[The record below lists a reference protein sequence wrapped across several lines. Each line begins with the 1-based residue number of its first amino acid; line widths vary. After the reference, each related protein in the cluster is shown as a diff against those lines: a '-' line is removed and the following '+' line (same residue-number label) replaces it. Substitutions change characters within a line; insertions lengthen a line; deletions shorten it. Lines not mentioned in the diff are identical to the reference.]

1 MFIKIKSSFS
11 RLAATACVLAGAT
24 IAAQAA
30 TLDDVRKRGTLHCGV
45 SQGLPGFSDRD
56 AKGVWNGFDVD
67 FCKAVAAAVLGD
79 ASKVNYVPLSASE
92 RFEALRAGKIDL
104 LSRNSTWTLEREA
117 TLGLL
122 FAGITYHDGQGF
134 LVLRRPQV
142 ISALELNDTSV
153 CVQAGTTSQANLGDF
168 MRANSMAYKE
178 LVFPTLVEAMKAL
191 ESGQCDVFTAD
202 QSALFAERV
211 KLSNPSA
218 AVILPDVISK
228 EPLGPVTRADDVRWF
243 NIVRW
248 VNYALVNAEE
258 LGIST
263 TTIAEASASQK
274 PAVRRFTGAQGNL
287 GQALGLD
294 NAWALKAVQAVGN
307 YAEVFERNI
316 GSQSRLGIPRGLN
329 QLWST
334 GGILYAPPLQ

>member
-1 MFIKIKSSFS
+1 MSMWIGKSFA
-11 RLAATACVLAGAT
+11 RIAAAGLLMAGACGV
-24 IAAQAA
+24 AGAA
-30 TLDDVRKRGTLHCGV
+30 TLDEVKKRGALSCGV

-56 AKGVWNGFDVD
+56 AKGVWSGFDVD
-67 FCKAVAAAVLGD
+67 FCKALAAAIFGD
-79 ASKVNYVPLSASE
+79 ASKVEYVPLSASE
-92 RFEALRAGKIDL
+92 RFEALRAGKVDV

-134 LVLRRPQV
+134 IVLRRPQV
-142 ISALELNDTSV
+142 ISALELADTSV
-153 CVQAGTTSQANLGDF
+153 CVQSGTTSQANLADF

-178 LVFPTLVEAMKAL
+178 LVFPTLAEATKAL

-202 QSALFAERV
+202 QSALFAERL
-211 KLSNPSA
+211 KLAKPEA

-243 NIVRW
+243 TIVRW
-248 VNYALVNAEE
+248 VNYALINAEE
-258 LGIST
+258 LGISSS
-263 TTIAEASASQK
+263 TIAEASSSQK
-274 PAVRRFTGAQGNL
+274 PAVRRFVGAQGNL

-294 NAWALKAVQAVGN
+294 NAWALRAVQAVGN
-307 YAEVFERNI
+307 YAEVFERNV
-316 GSQSRLGIPRGLN
+316 GARSRLGIPRGLN
-329 QLWST
+329 HLWST